1 MNKKSIKIILIE
13 LLILILAIIGVNS
26 NLMQYTPSCLFYKAT
41 NLQCPSCGGTRC
53 VENILKGN
61 FKEAFLFHP
70 IFFIFIFYLLL
81 CNIVYLINLNKKNK
95 ILTWIYPKY
104 WYAIIFAVILVIYG
118 ILRNLV
124 Y

>member
-26 NLMQYTPSCLFYKAT
+26 NLMQYTPSCLFYEAT

-70 IFFIFIFYLLL
+70 IFNIFYSHFLYITL
-81 CNIVYLINLNKKNK
+81 
-95 ILTWIYPKY
+95 
-104 WYAIIFAVILVIYG
+104 
-118 ILRNLV
+118 
-124 Y
+124 

>member
-1 MNKKSIKIILIE
+1 MNAKSIKIIIIE
-13 LLILILAIIGVNS
+13 LFILILAIIGVNS

-70 IFFIFIFYLLL
+70 IFFITIFYLLL

-104 WYAIIFAVILVIYG
+104 WYTIIFAVILVIYG

-124 Y
+124 

>member
-124 Y
+124 

>member
-26 NLMQYTPSCLFYKAT
+26 NLMQYTPSCLFYEAT

-70 IFFIFIFYLLL
+70 IFFIVIFYLML
-81 CNIVYLINLNKKNK
+81 CNIVYLINLNKKK
-95 ILTWIYPKY
+95 EILTWIYPKY
-104 WYAIIFAVILVIYG
+104 WYAIIFAVILVI
-118 ILRNLV
+118 LRNLV
-124 Y
+124 

>member
-13 LLILILAIIGVNS
+13 LLILILAIIGGNS

-70 IFFIFIFYLLL
+70 IFFISVFYLLL

-124 Y
+124 

>member
-26 NLMQYTPSCLFYKAT
+26 NLMQYTPSCLFYEAT
-41 NLQCPSCGGTRC
+41 NLQGPSCGGTRC

-70 IFFIFIFYLLL
+70 IFFIVIFYLML
-81 CNIVYLINLNKKNK
+81 CNIVYLINLNKKK
-95 ILTWIYPKY
+95 EILTWIYPKY

-124 Y
+124 

>member
-1 MNKKSIKIILIE
+1 MNAKSIKIILIE

-70 IFFIFIFYLLL
+70 IFFIAIFYLLL

-124 Y
+124 

>member
-13 LLILILAIIGVNS
+13 LFILILAIIGVNS

-70 IFFIFIFYLLL
+70 IFFITIFYLLL

-104 WYAIIFAVILVIYG
+104 WYTIIFAVILVIYG

-124 Y
+124 

>member
-1 MNKKSIKIILIE
+1 MNAKSIKIILIE
-13 LLILILAIIGVNS
+13 LFILILAIIGANS

-70 IFFIFIFYLLL
+70 IFFITIFYLLL

-124 Y
+124 

>member
-1 MNKKSIKIILIE
+1 MNAKSIKIIIIE
-13 LLILILAIIGVNS
+13 LFILILAIIGVNS

-70 IFFIFIFYLLL
+70 IFFITIFYLLL

-124 Y
+124 

>member
-1 MNKKSIKIILIE
+1 MQKAKSIKIILIE
-13 LLILILAIIGVNS
+13 LFILILAIIGVNS

-70 IFFIFIFYLLL
+70 IFFITIFYLLL

-124 Y
+124 

>member
-1 MNKKSIKIILIE
+1 MNAKSIKIILIE

-70 IFFIFIFYLLL
+70 IFFITIFYLLL

-124 Y
+124 

>member
-1 MNKKSIKIILIE
+1 MNAKSIKIIIIE
-13 LLILILAIIGVNS
+13 LFILILAIIGVNS

-70 IFFIFIFYLLL
+70 IFFITIFYLLL
-81 CNIVYLINLNKKNK
+81 CNIVYLINLNMKNK

-124 Y
+124 

>member
-26 NLMQYTPSCLFYKAT
+26 NLMQFYEAT

-70 IFFIFIFYLLL
+70 IFFISVFYLLL

-124 Y
+124 

>member
-104 WYAIIFAVILVIYG
+104 WYAIIFTIILVIYG

-124 Y
+124 

>member
-1 MNKKSIKIILIE
+1 MNAKSIKIILIE
-13 LLILILAIIGVNS
+13 LFILILAIIGVNS

-70 IFFIFIFYLLL
+70 IFFMTIFYLLL

-124 Y
+124 

>member
-1 MNKKSIKIILIE
+1 MNAKSIKIILIE
-13 LLILILAIIGVNS
+13 LFILILAIIGVNS

-70 IFFIFIFYLLL
+70 IFFITIFYLLL

-124 Y
+124 

>member
-1 MNKKSIKIILIE
+1 MNAKSIKIILIE
-13 LLILILAIIGVNS
+13 LFILILAIIGVNS

-70 IFFIFIFYLLL
+70 IFFIAIFYLLL

-124 Y
+124 

>member
-70 IFFIFIFYLLL
+70 IFFIVIFYLML
-81 CNIVYLINLNKKNK
+81 CNIVYLINLNKKK
-95 ILTWIYPKY
+95 EILTWIYPKY

-124 Y
+124 

>member
-1 MNKKSIKIILIE
+1 MNAKSIKIILIE
-13 LLILILAIIGVNS
+13 LFILILAIIGVNS
-26 NLMQYTPSCLFYKAT
+26 NLMLYTPSCLFYKAT

-70 IFFIFIFYLLL
+70 IFFITIFYLLL

-124 Y
+124 

>member
-26 NLMQYTPSCLFYKAT
+26 NLMQYTPSCLFYEAT
-41 NLQCPSCGGTRC
+41 NLHCPSCGGTRC

-70 IFFIFIFYLLL
+70 IFFIVIFYILL
-81 CNIVYLINLNKKNK
+81 CNIVYLINLNKKK
-95 ILTWIYPKY
+95 EILTWIYPKY

-124 Y
+124 

>member
-1 MNKKSIKIILIE
+1 MNAKSIKIILIE
-13 LLILILAIIGVNS
+13 LFILILAIIGVNS

-70 IFFIFIFYLLL
+70 IFFITIFYLLL
-81 CNIVYLINLNKKNK
+81 CNIVCLINLNKKNK

-124 Y
+124 

>member
-26 NLMQYTPSCLFYKAT
+26 NLMQYTPSCLFYEAT
-41 NLQCPSCGGTRC
+41 NLQCSSCGGTRC

-70 IFFIFIFYLLL
+70 IFFISIFYLLL

-124 Y
+124 

>member
-26 NLMQYTPSCLFYKAT
+26 NLMQYTPSCLFYEVT

-70 IFFIFIFYLLL
+70 IFFIAIFYILL

-104 WYAIIFAVILVIYG
+104 WYTVIFAVILVVYG

-124 Y
+124 

>member
-1 MNKKSIKIILIE
+1 MNAKSIKIILIE

-70 IFFIFIFYLLL
+70 IFFISIFYLLL

-124 Y
+124 

>member
-26 NLMQYTPSCLFYKAT
+26 NLMQYTPSCLLYEAT

-70 IFFIFIFYLLL
+70 IFFIVIFYLML
-81 CNIVYLINLNKKNK
+81 CNIVYLINLNKKK
-95 ILTWIYPKY
+95 EILTWIYPKY

-124 Y
+124 

>member
-13 LLILILAIIGVNS
+13 LFILILAIIGVNS

-70 IFFIFIFYLLL
+70 IFFITIFYLLL

-124 Y
+124 